1 MVFSSFRQGI
11 GNITIFFGEGKNL
24 HRVHSFI
31 RTCELHLSDGSSRLV
46 FLLRSFFQ
54 VLPPDWSSRNCLPDW
69 LNSGSV
75 SYIRPWFRLSALGLI
90 PRGLGS
96 VSLAPLSS
104 LAPSVPGSLSLA
116 PLSGLVSSAPGS
128 LSGSPL
134 RFGLF
139 GLGSISLAPLSGLAP
154 PGPGIIRRAE
164 WPASQKV
171 PLLPV
176 PRRPESQPEVSQ
188 PEPPSPRPAPAKPL
202 HPGQSPYCSRQPS
215 NDPSPTSRPDSTIQW
230 LWPWP
235 T

>member
-96 VSLAPLSS
+96 LSLAPLSS
-104 LAPSVPGSLSLA
+104 LAPSAPRIALSGSSLQFGTFGPRIALSGSPLRFGPSGLGSISLA
-116 PLSGLVSSAPGS
+116 PLSGLVSSAPRIALSG
-128 LSGSPL
+128 LSGSSL
-134 RFGLF
+134 RFG
-139 GLGSISLAPLSGLAP
+139 PSG
-154 PGPGIIRRAE
+154 
-164 WPASQKV
+164 
-171 PLLPV
+171 
-176 PRRPESQPEVSQ
+176 PRNYS
-188 PEPPSPRPAPAKPL
+188 A
-202 HPGQSPYCSRQPS
+202 G
-215 NDPSPTSRPDSTIQW
+215 
-230 LWPWP
+230 
-235 T
+235 